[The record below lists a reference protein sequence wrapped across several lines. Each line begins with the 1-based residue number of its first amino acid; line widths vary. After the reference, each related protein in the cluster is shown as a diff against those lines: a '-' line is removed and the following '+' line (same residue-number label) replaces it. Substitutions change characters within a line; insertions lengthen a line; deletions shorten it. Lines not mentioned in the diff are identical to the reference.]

1 MQNPVAPARPPHHGH
16 SYSTIA
22 ITNQPPS
29 QLDGS
34 QPPSQPRFQRPNS
47 LSAIVLQLEERHR
60 GESIFIINNRL
71 QAELA
76 SIYQQLPQTASPIPQ
91 VSQVPQVPIAAP
103 QQRQLSNTA
112 PGPSRPTSQNNE
124 SPTLS
129 RQPTAGPPNR
139 PRPLNPAPGGLS
151 PTTQSPRNIP
161 PSEQNL
167 WDLDGILSHIAFVN
181 LGAETRIA
189 NTGVF
194 FHSPG
199 VVWRSSWPAPGLQGH
214 AVRPYQNHPPGVPEN
229 TAALPDDLFTREN
242 TVATDTPSAQQTNNE
257 LESHIVHSGDS
268 SPFESD
274 SSSLWRDPTQP
285 RRGQ

>member
-1 MQNPVAPARPPHHGH
+1 MQNPVAPTRPLHHGH
-16 SYSTIA
+16 SYSTSA
-22 ITNQPPS
+22 IPNQPPS
-29 QLDGS
+29 LLDGS

-60 GESIFIINNRL
+60 GESIFSINDRL

-76 SIYQQLPQTASPIPQ
+76 SIYPQLPQTLSPMPQ
-91 VSQVPQVPIAAP
+91 VSQLRQVPLAAP

-139 PRPLNPAPGGLS
+139 PRPPNPSPGGLS
-151 PTTQSPRNIP
+151 PTPQSPRNIP

-167 WDLDGILSHIAFVN
+167 WDLDGILSHIAFVD

-194 FHSPG
+194 FQGPG
-199 VVWRSSWPAPGLQGH
+199 LVWRSSWPAPGLQGH
-214 AVRPYQNHPPGVPEN
+214 ARPYHNHPPVVQEN

-242 TVATDTPSAQQTNNE
+242 TVATNTPSAQQTNNE
-257 LESHIVHSGDS
+257 LESHIVQSGDS

-274 SSSLWRDPTQP
+274 SSSLWHGPTQP